1 VGKRTRNTCRNL
13 FKKINNRIKS
23 PSPDS
28 KLEMYSDG
36 NNDYT
41 EIIKEFYPLAC
52 VDYGQLIKVRKGG
65 RVVDKIKR
73 VVFGEPNPDN
83 IETTDVENMN
93 SIMRERIGRLEI
105 QNAIL
110 KKGRDYAMQLNF
122 SNSIGTSWIHSQ
134 TEVRL
139 EWKKGSQIVYGVG
152 TIFYRFIMRHKVG
165 QCPSAA
171 LSLNVAHN

>member
-93 SIMRERIGRLEI
+93 SIMRERIGRLV
-105 QNAIL
+105 
-110 KKGRDYAMQLNF
+110 RD
-122 SNSIGTSWIHSQ
+122 TKCHS
-134 TEVRL
+134 
-139 EWKKGSQIVYGVG
+139 KKGSRLCNAIEFFQFYWDFMDPLPNRG
-152 TIFYRFIMRHKVG
+152 TPGMEEGLTDRIWSWDDF
-165 QCPSAA
+165 
-171 LSLNVAHN
+171 LSIHYAP